1 MWGQASGRSWPVYSL
16 VTACVAGLWL
26 MQNAFSAAP
35 LHASLPDIAAAEPV
49 CGMVLGIIV
58 FREKVP
64 VSPSM
69 ITLQGAGVVAL
80 VAGVV
85 TVARAPALASIHA
98 ARRRGDHPAGDD
110 AGARPVTD
118 REET

>member
-1 MWGQASGRSWPVYSL
+1 MASL
-16 VTACVAGLWL
+16 AGLWL

-35 LHASLPDIAAAEPV
+35 LHLSLPAITAAEPV

-64 VSPSM
+64 VSPGM
-69 ITLQGAGVVAL
+69 IALQAGGLAAL

-85 TVARAPALASIHA
+85 TVARGPALASIHA
-98 ARRRGDHPAGDD
+98 VRHREHRAGD
-110 AGARPVTD
+110 ASARAVIN